1 MFVKN
6 FYYYYT
12 KLFSDQFCDYVIR
25 KGKELVEQDGK
36 VGSSGKGKKDN
47 KIRDSKITWIKDRDI
62 LEPVLQTIEAANRKA
77 EWDFHLD
84 LNLGITAQFTKYG
97 LNQFYHWHRDCDI
110 SNRNRKLSFILNLS
124 EPSDYQ
130 GGHLEFDFKN
140 QGGKGRFEKMTVA
153 REKGSC
159 IIFPSFMFHRVRPVK
174 KGTRY
179 SLVVWV
185 TGPNWR

>member
-36 VGSSGKGKKDN
+36 VGSFGKGKKDN

-124 EPSDYQ
+124 VHTASSS
-130 GGHLEFDFKN
+130 N
-140 QGGKGRFEKMTVA
+140 INI
-153 REKGSC
+153 GSFNSIHFSHNLQC
-159 IIFPSFMFHRVRPVK
+159 DQKQPTSPLVILVFSIGSIQ
-174 KGTRY
+174 
-179 SLVVWV
+179 SLYVSN
-185 TGPNWR
+185 PID

>member
-62 LEPVLQTIEAANRKA
+62 LEPGAPFPPPGAGGNGAPGSGSNIQACLPGMSGGGAGGGDAQQSNPKGNPGGDGGGAAGQRA
-77 EWDFHLD
+77 D
-84 LNLGITAQFTKYG
+84 
-97 LNQFYHWHRDCDI
+97 
-110 SNRNRKLSFILNLS
+110 
-124 EPSDYQ
+124 
-130 GGHLEFDFKN
+130 
-140 QGGKGRFEKMTVA
+140 
-153 REKGSC
+153 GS
-159 IIFPSFMFHRVRPVK
+159 
-174 KGTRY
+174 
-179 SLVVWV
+179 
-185 TGPNWR
+185 